1 MFSTVTG
8 CSPKFLSGMCW
19 RAQQHFFVSEVGE
32 SSKWDDLKVGVVD
45 YPEAMQ
51 DARSCYHTRGISY
64 GWMRRVF

>member
-1 MFSTVTG
+1 MF
-8 CSPKFLSGMCW
+8 PKVFVRYVLEGS
-19 RAQQHFFVSEVGE
+19 AAIFFVSEVGE